1 MCASF
6 EQKSAI
12 RADRLGEEH
21 LVERRDRAG
30 RTPGT
35 SSSAAVKF
43 PKGYRLWMKTPRA
56 IFVALAAMLAAA
68 SMRAAPDSAKSR
80 CAAPEYRQ
88 FDFWAGDW
96 DAYDADDMSRPAA
109 RVHVDPILDGCALR
123 EDYRGTSGLVG
134 QSLNIYDA
142 VRKVWHQSW
151 VTNRGQLLVLEG
163 ELRDGTMELRAT
175 EPTAN
180 GPVLW
185 KAEWIPASDGG
196 VRETARTSSDGGKT
210 WKPAFDMIFRKRK

>member
-1 MCASF
+1 MNVPRKTFTAL
-6 EQKSAI
+6 AM
-12 RADRLGEEH
+12 L
-21 LVERRDRAG
+21 L
-30 RTPGT
+30 
-35 SSSAAVKF
+35 SAACLFAV
-43 PKGYRLWMKTPRA
+43 PE
-56 IFVALAAMLAAA
+56 
-68 SMRAAPDSAKSR
+68 SAKQR

-123 EDYRGTSGLVG
+123 EDYRGTNGLVG

-163 ELRDGTMELRAT
+163 GLRDGSMELQAT
-175 EPTAN
+175 EATAN

-185 KAEWIPASDGG
+185 KALWILASEGG
-196 VRETARTSSDGGKT
+196 VRETAQTSTDGGKT
-210 WKPAFDMIFRKRK
+210 WKPAFDMMFKKHR